1 MWQCIWSAKK
11 DINSCSQA
19 QKRNH
24 TSECQKPCLCWRC
37 DRAESDLHWCLM
49 RNKFYKLNKYIGLLA
64 EAGLTLEGRRSR
76 QTESLVSQWR
86 ASSINPSYK
95 HFYGHMVPTSAPV
108 KLWWR
113 LIDITISS
121 LLMKIRGAGS
131 KFVLSIDTGITLERP
146 TARLGKF

>member
-1 MWQCIWSAKK
+1 MLTLWQGRVRSALVSNEK
-11 DINSCSQA
+11 
-19 QKRNH
+19 H
-24 TSECQKPCLCWRC
+24 Y
-37 DRAESDLHWCLM
+37 
-49 RNKFYKLNKYIGLLA
+49 FYKLNKYIGLLA
-64 EAGLTLEGRRSR
+64 EAGYR
-76 QTESLVSQWR
+76 QNLWAALASQER

-108 KLWWR
+108 KLWWH

-146 TARLGKF
+146 TARRASGVAHPADTLSFSICGRKKKQRYLEPLVLHRHYHTSA